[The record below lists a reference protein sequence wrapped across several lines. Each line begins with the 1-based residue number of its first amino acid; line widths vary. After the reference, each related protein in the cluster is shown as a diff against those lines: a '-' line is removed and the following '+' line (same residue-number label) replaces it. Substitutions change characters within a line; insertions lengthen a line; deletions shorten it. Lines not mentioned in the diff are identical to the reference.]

1 MNKIILPALLLV
13 ATVATAE
20 EDATSHVAT
29 TPTAAAANATHGILL
44 SSSTARNATGQ
55 IVWSCTY
62 KVAATSK
69 TLTLRKGCPNKLK
82 FELKH
87 R

>member
-1 MNKIILPALLLV
+1 MNKIILLVLLLV
-13 ATVATAE
+13 ATVAAAE
-20 EDATSHVAT
+20 DDATSNVAT
-29 TPTAAAANATHGILL
+29 SPTAAAANAAHGILL

-69 TLTLRKGCPNKLK
+69 TLTLRNGCPNKLK